1 MFQSHVYLEVRI
13 LISTQKKPFSNT
25 NGLELDGGVFKRVY
39 ALLRS
44 FNCSILETV
53 CYERLTGN
61 INVPSSVGFSGLS
74 VKVGEKGVM
83 PIEFHR
89 RQKLIKIEEV
99 RIEEDAGRLTHINN
113 VSKMDYTWAGYASVR
128 IKTDADFELG
138 EEAELFLNEL
148 RRRLQYMQLVD
159 NIPLENLIRCN
170 AYVALARY
178 PNKPDYYVKLRNLN
192 SINFVRKAIN
202 AEIDRQESV
211 LSSGGTVESESRLW
225 NERQN
230 LTESYKPRTVEE
242 AGRRQFEL
250 LEKEKPFDMTFLLEE
265 AEKEA
270 PVNVDA
276 NLKAEQ
282 PAERCKR
289 LCAAYGLAKVRAEF
303 ICDDKARADFFEQA
317 AFFGADPIMTAHWL
331 SSEFMKLL
339 KRTNSSI
346 AQSPVTPERFAR
358 IMVLLKNGQIHSSIA
373 KQLLLHLHE
382 NGGEPDEILAS
393 NNWKQ
398 IIDKDVLLPLV
409 QETINANPQEAEKLR
424 KGEMAPLEF
433 LTGLIMK
440 KTDGLASPLVVKS
453 LLKEELHI
461 NIVYVISMGGSICG
475 HRTQDGA
482 VIPADGR
489 ILKTMLQDID
499 SSIHYQVV
507 QVGRMLSEE
516 IEPADW
522 AALIAEIASLIGT
535 GTATGIVVAHGT
547 DTLSYTAPLLYWL
560 FSDAEVPVVVTASS
574 ETSDESSEA
583 KQNLH
588 FAVKTACKEKQ
599 GVFVAF
605 GGKLLS
611 PLNLKF
617 ERPSPDGFSN
627 WNMKQPLYTCGAG
640 PLSGLFNG
648 FFDADEFVMRQVL
661 REAAN
666 RMIVCRVYPGLRA
679 ESYVQ
684 LIDNGI
690 DYIFLE
696 LYETGTGSMRN
707 GDYSLKPLLTKGRK
721 KGCTFFCT
729 SQQQSLLDFSGYTT
743 SRRMWREGAVPMGR
757 LTTESAVALYF
768 AASLVSDTR
777 EELNLC
783 MEAYAE
789 LFE

>member
-1 MFQSHVYLEVRI
+1 MFQSHIYLEVRI
-13 LISTQKKPFSNT
+13 LVSTQRKAFMPGEKPVLNSEVCKKVCAF
-25 NGLELDGGVFKRVY
+25 LK
-39 ALLRS
+39 A
-44 FNCSILETV
+44 FNCNILKTV
-53 CYERLTGN
+53 YYERHKEKL
-61 INVPSSVGFSGLS
+61 NVPESAGFSGLS
-74 VKVGEKGVM
+74 VKVAEKGVM
-83 PIEFHR
+83 PIEFHK

-99 RIEEDAGRLTHINN
+99 RIEEDAGRLTHSNN
-113 VSKMDYTWAGYASVR
+113 VSRMDYTWAGYASVR
-128 IKTDADFELG
+128 IRTAADFELG

-148 RRRLQYMQLVD
+148 RRRIQYMRLVE
-159 NIPLENLIRCN
+159 NIPVESLIRCN

-178 PNKPDYYVKLRNLN
+178 PEKPDYYVKLRNLN
-192 SINFVRKAIN
+192 SFNFVRKAVN

-211 LSSGGTVESESRLW
+211 LSSGGTVDSESRLW

-230 LTESYKPRTVEE
+230 LTESYKPRPTEPSE
-242 AGRRQFEL
+242 KRQFEL
-250 LEKEKPFDMTFLLEE
+250 LEDAEPFDMSEILSELAGEDS
-265 AEKEA
+265 AG
-270 PVNVDA
+270 VSVDS
-276 NLKAEQ
+276 KIEQ
-282 PAERCKR
+282 PAERCRR
-289 LCAAYGLAKVRAEF
+289 LCSQYGLVKVRAEF
-303 ICDDKARADFFEQA
+303 ICDDKARADFFEKA
-317 AFFGADPIMTAHWL
+317 VSAGAEPVMAAHWL
-331 SSEFMKLL
+331 CSEFMKLL
-339 KRTNSSI
+339 KWSGASI
-346 AQSPVTPERFAR
+346 SQSPVTPERFAR
-358 IMVLLKNGQIHSSIA
+358 VMILLKSGEIHSSIA
-373 KQLLLHLHE
+373 KQLLQHLHE
-382 NGGEPDEILAS
+382 KGGEPDEILAE

-398 IIDKDVLLPLV
+398 ITDKEVLLPLV
-409 QETINANPQEAEKLR
+409 QKTISANPEEARKLR

-440 KTDGLASPLVVKS
+440 ETDGLASPLVVKS

-475 HRTQDGA
+475 RRTKDGA
-482 VIPADGR
+482 VIAADGR
-489 ILKTMLQDID
+489 VLKSMLQDID
-499 SSIHYQVV
+499 PSIHYQVV
-507 QVGRMLSEE
+507 QLGRMLSEE

-522 AALIAEIASLIGT
+522 AVLISEIASLIAT

-574 ETSDESSEA
+574 KPSDESSEA
-583 KQNLH
+583 KENLH
-588 FAVKTACKEKQ
+588 FAVETACKEKQ

-627 WNMKQPLYTCGAG
+627 WNMKTPLYTCGAG

-648 FFDADEFVMRQVL
+648 FLDADEFVMRQVL

-666 RMIVCRVYPGLRA
+666 HMLVCRVYPGLRA

-684 LIDNGI
+684 LVENGI
-690 DYIFLE
+690 THIFLE

-768 AASLVSDTR
+768 AASLVSDTN
-777 EELNLC
+777 EELNQC

>member
-1 MFQSHVYLEVRI
+1 MFQSHIYLEVRI
-13 LISTQKKPFSNT
+13 LVSTKKKAFVLAEQPV
-25 NGLELDGGVFKRVY
+25 LDSEVCKKVCTFLK
-39 ALLRS
+39 A
-44 FNCSILETV
+44 FNCNILKTV
-53 CYERLTGN
+53 HYERHKEKL
-61 INVPSSVGFSGLS
+61 NVPESAGFSGLS
-74 VKVGEKGVM
+74 VKIAEKGVM
-83 PIEFHR
+83 PIEFHK

-99 RIEEDAGRLTHINN
+99 RIEEDAGRLTHSNN
-113 VSKMDYTWAGYASVR
+113 VSRMDYTWAGYASVR
-128 IKTDADFELG
+128 IKTAADFELG

-148 RRRLQYMQLVD
+148 RRRIQYMRLVE
-159 NIPLENLIRCN
+159 NIPVESLIRCN

-178 PNKPDYYVKLRNLN
+178 PEKPDYYVKLRNLN
-192 SINFVRKAIN
+192 SFNFVRKAVN

-211 LSSGGTVESESRLW
+211 LSSGGTVDSESRLW

-230 LTESYKPRTVEE
+230 LTESYKPRAADMSDNRRFEPVEN
-242 AGRRQFEL
+242 AA
-250 LEKEKPFDMTFLLEE
+250 PFDMSKILSELSNGSSSGIPAE
-265 AEKEA
+265 AEI
-270 PVNVDA
+270 
-276 NLKAEQ
+276 EQ

-289 LCAAYGLAKVRAEF
+289 LCRQYGLIKVRAEF
-303 ICDDKARADFFEQA
+303 ICDDKARADFFEEA
-317 AFFGADPIMTAHWL
+317 VSFGAEPIMTAHWL

-339 KRTNSSI
+339 KWSGSSI
-346 AQSPVTPERFAR
+346 SQSPVTAERFAR
-358 IMVLLKNGQIHSSIA
+358 VMILLKSGEIHSSIA
-373 KQLLLHLHE
+373 KQLLQHLHE
-382 NGGEPDEILAS
+382 KGGEPDEILAE

-398 IIDKDVLLPLV
+398 ITDKEVLLPLV
-409 QETINANPQEAEKLR
+409 QKTIEANPEEAQKLR

-440 KTDGLASPLVVKS
+440 ETDGLASPLVVKN

-475 HRTQDGA
+475 RRTKDGA
-482 VIPADGR
+482 VIAADGR
-489 ILKTMLQDID
+489 VLKSMLQDID
-499 SSIHYQVV
+499 PSIHYQVV
-507 QVGRMLSEE
+507 QLGRMLSEE

-522 AALIAEIASLIGT
+522 AVLVSEIASLIAT

-574 ETSDESSEA
+574 KPSDESSEA
-583 KQNLH
+583 KENLH
-588 FAVKTACKEKQ
+588 FAVETACKEKQ

-627 WNMKQPLYTCGAG
+627 WNMKTPLYTCGAG

-648 FFDADEFVMRQVL
+648 FLDADEFVMRQVL

-666 RMIVCRVYPGLRA
+666 HMLVCRVYPGLRA

-684 LIDNGI
+684 LVENGI
-690 DYIFLE
+690 THIFLE

-768 AASLVSDTR
+768 AASLVSDTN
-777 EELNLC
+777 EELNQC

>member
-1 MFQSHVYLEVRI
+1 MFQSHIYLEVRI
-13 LISTQKKPFSNT
+13 LISTQKKPFIS
-25 NGLELDGGVFKRVY
+25 GEKPALDGEVCKKVCS
-39 ALLRS
+39 LLNAFS
-44 FNCSILETV
+44 CSILKTV
-53 CYERLTGN
+53 HYERYTAKL
-61 INVPSSVGFSGLS
+61 NVPESAGFSGLS
-74 VKVGEKGVM
+74 VKVGEKGVV

-89 RQKLIKIEEV
+89 RQKLIRIKEV
-99 RIEEDAGRLTHINN
+99 RIEEDAGRLTHSNN
-113 VSKMDYTWAGYASVR
+113 VSKMDYTWAGCASVR
-128 IKTDADFELG
+128 IKTAADFELG

-148 RRRLQYMQLVD
+148 RRRIQYMRLV
-159 NIPLENLIRCN
+159 ENVPVETLIRCN

-178 PNKPDYYVKLRNLN
+178 PEKPGYYVKLRNLN
-192 SINFVRKAIN
+192 SFNFVRKAVN

-230 LTESYKPRTVEE
+230 LTESYKPWSPEISQS
-242 AGRRQFEL
+242 RQLVL
-250 LEKEKPFDMTFLLEE
+250 LADAEPFDMSGILDGLSDGGSSEIS
-265 AEKEA
+265 AETEI
-270 PVNVDA
+270 
-276 NLKAEQ
+276 EQ

-289 LCAAYGLAKVRAEF
+289 LCSQYGLIKVHAEF
-303 ICDDKARADFFEQA
+303 ICDDKARADFFEKAVA
-317 AFFGADPIMTAHWL
+317 AGADPIMTAHWL
-331 SSEFMKLL
+331 TSEFMKLL
-339 KRTNSSI
+339 KWSGSSI
-346 AQSPVTPERFAR
+346 QQSSVTAERFAR
-358 IMVLLKNGQIHSSIA
+358 VMVLLKSGEIHSSIA
-373 KQLLLHLHE
+373 KQLLQHLHE
-382 NGGEPDEILAS
+382 KGGEPDEILAQ

-398 IIDKDVLLPLV
+398 ITDKDVLLPLV
-409 QETINANPQEAEKLR
+409 QKTINENPEEAEKLR
-424 KGEMAPLEF
+424 KGEMPPLEF

-440 KTDGLASPLVVKS
+440 QTDGLASPLVVKG

-475 HRTQDGA
+475 RRTKDGA
-482 VIPADGR
+482 VIAADGR
-489 ILKTMLQDID
+489 ILKSMLQDID
-499 SSIHYQVV
+499 PSIHYQVV
-507 QVGRMLSEE
+507 QLGRMLSEE
-516 IEPADW
+516 LEPADW
-522 AALIAEIASLIGT
+522 AVLIAEIASLIGT

-574 ETSDESSEA
+574 KTSDESSEA
-583 KQNLH
+583 KENLH
-588 FAVKTACKEKQ
+588 FAVETACKEKQ

-627 WNMKQPLYTCGAG
+627 WNMKTPLYTCGAG

-648 FFDADEFVMRQVL
+648 FLDADEFVMRQVL

-684 LIDNGI
+684 LIENGI
-690 DYIFLE
+690 THIFLE
-696 LYETGTGSMRN
+696 LYETGTASMRN

-721 KGCTFFCT
+721 RGCTFFCT

-768 AASLVSDTR
+768 AASLVSDTK
-777 EELNLC
+777 EELNQC

>member
-1 MFQSHVYLEVRI
+1 MFQSHIYLEVRI
-13 LISTQKKPFSNT
+13 LVSTQEKAFILDRQPVLNSKVCKKVYTLLKSLNCDI
-25 NGLELDGGVFKRVY
+25 LDKAY
-39 ALLRS
+39 
-44 FNCSILETV
+44 
-53 CYERLTGN
+53 YERRTGE
-61 INVPSSVGFSGLS
+61 INVPETAAFSGLS
-74 VKVGEKGVM
+74 VKVAEKGVI

-89 RQKLIKIEEV
+89 RQKLINIKEV
-99 RIEEDAGRLTHINN
+99 RIEEDAGRLTHSNN
-113 VSKMDYTWAGYASVR
+113 ISRMDYTWAGYASVH
-128 IKTDADFELG
+128 IKTEADFELG

-148 RRRLQYMQLVD
+148 RRRIQYMRLVETV
-159 NIPLENLIRCN
+159 PVESLIRCN

-178 PNKPDYYVKLRNLN
+178 PEKPDYYVKLRNLN
-192 SINFVRKAIN
+192 SFNFVRKAVN

-211 LSSGGTVESESRLW
+211 LSSGGTVDSESRLW

-230 LTESYKPRTVEE
+230 LTESYKARVMEE
-242 AGRRQFEL
+242 SGNRKFEML
-250 LEKEKPFDMTFLLEE
+250 GDIPPFEMETFFSELSEE
-265 AEKEA
+265 Y
-270 PVNVDA
+270 PVNASAGAKV
-276 NLKAEQ
+276 EQ

-289 LCAAYGLAKVRAEF
+289 LCSQYGLVKVRAEF
-303 ICDDKARADFFEQA
+303 ICDDKARADFFEKA
-317 AFFGADPIMTAHWL
+317 VSFGADPVMTAHWL

-339 KRTNSSI
+339 KWSGSSI
-346 AQSPVTPERFAR
+346 SQSFVTAECFAR
-358 IMVLLKNGQIHSSIA
+358 VMILLKSGEIHSSIA
-373 KQLLLHLHE
+373 KQLLQHLHE
-382 NGGEPDEILAS
+382 KGGEPDAILAE

-398 IIDKDVLLPLV
+398 ITDKELLLPLV
-409 QETINANPQEAEKLR
+409 RKTIDANPEEAEKLR

-433 LTGLIMK
+433 LTGCIMK
-440 KTDGLASPLVVKS
+440 ETDGLASPLVVKG

-475 HRTQDGA
+475 RCTKDGA
-482 VIPADGR
+482 VIAADGR
-489 ILKTMLQDID
+489 VLKNMLQDID

-507 QVGRMLSEE
+507 QLGRMLSEE

-522 AALIAEIASLIGT
+522 AVLISEIASLIGT

-574 ETSDESSEA
+574 KTSDESPEA
-583 KQNLH
+583 KENLH
-588 FAVKTACKEKQ
+588 FAVETACKEKQ
-599 GVFVAF
+599 GVFVAY
-605 GGKLLS
+605 GGHLLS

-627 WNMKQPLYTCGAG
+627 WNMKKPLYTCGAG

-648 FFDADEFVMRQVL
+648 FLDADEFVMRQVL

-679 ESYVQ
+679 ESYVK
-684 LIDNGI
+684 LIESGI
-690 DYIFLE
+690 THIFLE

-729 SQQQSLLDFSGYTT
+729 SQQQSLLDFSGYAT

-768 AASLVSDTR
+768 AASLVSDTK
-777 EELNLC
+777 EELNQC
-783 MEAYAE
+783 METYAE